1 MRLAVTTACLAA
13 LSLGGCAAMSGDG
26 SGPVTL
32 SPRVKAAYD
41 HYRSLPGPQAFA
53 VSTDGTAW
61 GAVYCRW
68 GTCRGNDVEV
78 ALENCRKSG
87 KTCFIYDREG
97 RVVWQGAEQP
107 GQRLASAAPA
117 LTRVATTTS
126 Y

>member
-1 MRLAVTTACLAA
+1 MGTLRFRAPLLAA
-13 LSLGGCAAMSGDG
+13 LALASLGGCAAMSGNG

-53 VSTDGTAW
+53 VSTDGTAY
-61 GAVYCRW
+61 GATYCRW
-68 GTCRGNDVEV
+68 GTCRGNDVSI

-97 RVVWQGAEQP
+97 RVVWQGADQP
-107 GQRLASAAPA
+107 AARVASARGSG
-117 LTRVATTTS
+117 L
-126 Y
+126 